1 MGVDHNRQIGYHISD
16 SPLGRLLIAATSKG
30 LCGLM
35 WGDRDPEL
43 LEALAGRFRRQTL
56 RRGLEAPQ
64 QWFEPV
70 NRFLEGEP
78 VDLSFPLDPGGT
90 PFQRSVWAR
99 IQAIPLGQTLSYGS
113 LATALG
119 NPGGARAVA
128 GACAANPVAL
138 VIPCHRVIGSNGGM
152 GGYRWGL
159 QRKRRLLSL
168 EESMAGDGPWRLT
181 HPPERSGQAPHSRIL
196 PRSATLGR
204 RRQPVIRRIT
214 PFMTTG
220 TIPEIR
226 AGG

>member
-1 MGVDHNRQIGYHISD
+1 MGVDHNRQIGYHIGD

-35 WGDRDPEL
+35 WGDRDREL
-43 LEALAGRFRRQTL
+43 LEALADRFRRRTL
-56 RRGLEAPQ
+56 CRGLEKPQ
-64 QWFEPV
+64 QWFDPV

-99 IQAIPLGQTLSYGS
+99 IQAIPLGRTLTYAG
-113 LATALG
+113 LANALG

-138 VIPCHRVIGSNGGM
+138 VIPCHRVIGSNGGL

-168 EESMAGDGPWRLT
+168 EESMAGDGLWRLT
-181 HPPERSGQAPHSRIL
+181 PPAGAE
-196 PRSATLGR
+196 
-204 RRQPVIRRIT
+204 
-214 PFMTTG
+214 
-220 TIPEIR
+220 R
-226 AGG
+226 AGAALLHSLREPGP